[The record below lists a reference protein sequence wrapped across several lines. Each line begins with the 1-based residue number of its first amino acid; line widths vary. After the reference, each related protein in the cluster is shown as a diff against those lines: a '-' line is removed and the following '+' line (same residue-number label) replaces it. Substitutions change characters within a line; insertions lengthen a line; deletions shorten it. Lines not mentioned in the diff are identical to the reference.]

1 MPGKILLSTA
11 YLPPVEY
18 FSIIKSASE
27 IYIEHEENYIKQTY
41 RNRCRI
47 LTDKGIMTLS
57 VPALK
62 GPGPKTLIKDVLIDY
77 SKRWQQ
83 VHLRAIKASYSRSPF
98 FQFYFEMFEAVIMKN
113 KKYLFDLNSEL
124 LNICLDILR
133 QEKEIRL
140 TDCFDPDENRDYD
153 FRYRISPGTKSGSK
167 EKPYLQVFGNNI
179 FQTGLSIIDL
189 IFNTGPE
196 SSYYL

>member
-11 YLPPVEY
+11 YFPPVEY
-18 FSIIKSASE
+18 FSFITSASE
-27 IYIEHEENYIKQTY
+27 IYIEQEENYIKQTY

-62 GPGPKTLIKDVLIDY
+62 GSGPKILIKDVLIDY

-83 VHLRAIKASYSRSPF
+83 VHIRAIKASYSRSPF

-113 KKYLFDLNSEL
+113 KKYILDLNSEL
-124 LNICLDILR
+124 LSICLDILGLD
-133 QEKEIRL
+133 KEIRL
-140 TDCFDPDENRDYD
+140 TDCFEPDENQDYD
-153 FRYRISPGTKSGSK
+153 YRYRISPGAISGSK

-179 FQTGLSIIDL
+179 FQPGLSIIDL
-189 IFNTGPE
+189 IFNTGPD
-196 SSYYL
+196 SSDYL